1 MAVGAEIAPM
11 LHIRDESFSLI
22 RVQIVPGSFMDGS
35 SVADLEE
42 ENDMDIVLHERNQ
55 QVDVHPEGSQP
66 VRAGDTL
73 VIFARHT
80 QITQIVARNR
90 RRS

>member
-1 MAVGAEIAPM
+1 
-11 LHIRDESFSLI
+11 
-22 RVQIVPGSFMDGS
+22 MDGS
-35 SVADLEE
+35 TINTLED
-42 ENDMDIVLHERNQ
+42 ENDMDIVMHERSD
-55 QVDVHPEGSQP
+55 QVEVHPEGDLP

-80 QITQIVARNR
+80 QIMQIVARNR